1 MWTLKDMMMYE
12 LEMTAEEAEEIL
24 KELFEEIED

>member
-24 KELFEEIED
+24 KELVEEIED